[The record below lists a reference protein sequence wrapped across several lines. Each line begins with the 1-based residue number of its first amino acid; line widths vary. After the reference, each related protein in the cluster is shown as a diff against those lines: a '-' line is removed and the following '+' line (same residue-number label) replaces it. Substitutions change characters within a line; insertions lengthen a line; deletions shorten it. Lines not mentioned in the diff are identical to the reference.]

1 MAAYQMLVYV
11 FINENVHPLSKNDGL
26 DGHFD
31 SLFKTLL
38 NLFKTKDV
46 PLEIPN
52 CYF

>member
-1 MAAYQMLVYV
+1 MAAYQMLIYV

-31 SLFKTLL
+31 SLFKT
-38 NLFKTKDV
+38 KDV